1 MWLSVGRLRW
11 SSASCS
17 SPAASAIVGLFVGE
31 GEERVVDMAAHYLL
45 VNGVLYVVLGVLF
58 VLRGALQG
66 LGQTVVPTLTGVIEL
81 VCRVG
86 AASVL
91 GAAYGYDGV
100 VWGNPLAWIGAVVLL
115 VPAYVVASRRLALQP
130 VTGTD
135 AVVLE
140 GPSEGSVVM
149 DAVVRVPRRPTRLRR
164 HRPAGRAPG
173 QSVLASPSKRRRV
186 SGAGNG
192 RT

>member
-1 MWLSVGRLRW
+1 MLVTGG
-11 SSASCS
+11 
-17 SPAASAIVGLFVGE
+17 SAIVGLFVGE
-31 GEERVVDMAAHYLL
+31 GEQRVVDMAAHYLL

-81 VCRVG
+81 ICRVG

-91 GAAYGYDGV
+91 GAAYGYGGV

-130 VTGTD
+130 VAAAPRRRG
-135 AVVLE
+135 ASRGVRRR
-140 GPSEGSVVM
+140 GPSARTTVRRP
-149 DAVVRVPRRPTRLRR
+149 RVPS
-164 HRPAGRAPG
+164 A
-173 QSVLASPSKRRRV
+173 
-186 SGAGNG
+186 
-192 RT
+192 